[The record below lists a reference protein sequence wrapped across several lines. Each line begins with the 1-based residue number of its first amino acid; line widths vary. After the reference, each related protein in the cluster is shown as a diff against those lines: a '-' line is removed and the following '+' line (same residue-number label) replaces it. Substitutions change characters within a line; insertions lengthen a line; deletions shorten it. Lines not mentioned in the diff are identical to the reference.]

1 MMAPALVPYIAAQG
15 PCQGRAAGHRLP
27 EGLPARFVCLSRSGR
42 PRRPRSASRDTGADL
57 ARSGGGVRPVQ
68 PRGRPGKRDPGK
80 ASVEQ
85 PRWPARVRSG
95 VKALDCVSLPLVQ
108 YGMIPRYVRF
118 GVYRLAPA
126 EPVGQGPCVRPAPP
140 GSSRPARAGRPAGLV
155 ECQRGFGQRA
165 RQAWGDHV
173 GANPIDRDKPGSK
186 LHLVSDG
193 GQPRLPTPSRDH
205 TADRPAWGRV
215 LDPAGTPPVAGRAD
229 AVVAVVLPAS
239 GGSLGSGLKAVV
251 WVRAAGLCA
260 CLLQG
265 STANRTEMNA

>member
-1 MMAPALVPYIAAQG
+1 MPVSNGFRPAARMMAPALVPYIAAQG
-15 PCQGRAAGHRLP
+15 PCQGRAAGRRLP
-27 EGLPARFVCLSRSGR
+27 EGLPARFVCLSWSGR
-42 PRRPRSASRDTGADL
+42 PLRPRSASRDTGADL

-173 GANPIDRDKPGSK
+173 GANTVDRDKPASK
-186 LHLVSDG
+186 LYLVSDG

-205 TADRPAWGRV
+205 TADRPAWG
-215 LDPAGTPPVAGRAD
+215 
-229 AVVAVVLPAS
+229 
-239 GGSLGSGLKAVV
+239 GSLGSGLKAVV
-251 WVRAAGLCA
+251 WFRAAGLCA